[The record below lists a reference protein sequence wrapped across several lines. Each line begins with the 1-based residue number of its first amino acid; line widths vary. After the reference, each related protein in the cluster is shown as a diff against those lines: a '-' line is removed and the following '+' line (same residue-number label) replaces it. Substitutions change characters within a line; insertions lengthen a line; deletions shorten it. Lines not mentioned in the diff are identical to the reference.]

1 MHSIML
7 ARLQTLFLALTALL
21 AIASSFLPFWY
32 FSAGET
38 ILLSDFAPVAEAGI
52 VHTITLYLSSVF
64 SPLTALIALT
74 AIVLFKNR
82 KQQALLANIAM
93 LLFVIDLLTG
103 LTAAHFL
110 NSWLQATMQD
120 SVIQHAPGAGLFV
133 ICPEPLFLWLALKGI
148 AKDEKIATAYKRL

>member
-1 MHSIML
+1 ML
-7 ARLQTLFLALTALL
+7 ARLQTLFLALAALL

-38 ILLSDFAPVAEAGI
+38 ILLIDFSPVAEAGI
-52 VHTITLYLSSVF
+52 IHTITLYLSSIF
-64 SPLTALIALT
+64 SPLTALASIA
-74 AIVLFKNR
+74 AIFMFRNR
-82 KQQALLANIAM
+82 KQQALLTNIAM
-93 LLFVIDLLTG
+93 LLFVADLLTG

-110 NSWLQATMQD
+110 NSWIQASIPGGDLQHT
-120 SVIQHAPGAGLFV
+120 PGAGLFV